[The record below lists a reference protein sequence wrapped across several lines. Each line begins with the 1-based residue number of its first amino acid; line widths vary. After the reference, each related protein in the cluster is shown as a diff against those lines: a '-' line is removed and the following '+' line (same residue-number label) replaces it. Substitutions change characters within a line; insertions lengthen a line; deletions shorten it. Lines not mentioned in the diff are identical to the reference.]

1 MPHLDSVSQDLVR
14 LAEQAREIVAESV
27 SGLVQETLE
36 GVTKLVYSLL
46 VVDTCQHCSGA

>member
-1 MPHLDSVSQDLVR
+1 M
-14 LAEQAREIVAESV
+14 AEQAGEIVAEAESV

-46 VVDTCQHCSGA
+46 GVDTYQHCSGE